1 MAWDNFKR
9 ITFRKKKD
17 TPGGL
22 WMKCDGCGAMVY
34 KKRVEEKLHV
44 CPECNFHFGV
54 SSKNRIKFLLDAN
67 SLEEIYA
74 DMEPCDPLKFTGN
87 TAYVDRI
94 AKAQKNTGLKDAAI
108 IGRAR
113 IKGREIAFGVT
124 DSRFLMGSMGSVVG
138 EKISRIA
145 EYAAKERLPLIIVSG
160 SGGGARMDE
169 GMISLMQMAKTSAAI
184 GRYKKSGGLFI
195 SILTNP
201 TMGGAMASFA
211 ALGDIIIAEPKALIG
226 FAGPRVYQ
234 STVRG
239 GKLPEGFQRSEY
251 MLEHGFVDLIVSRI
265 EMRDIFYNLMDYC
278 DVNRKKDSAASKA
291 AQKAACTNAPC
302 QKREM
307 EKVSA
312 RF

>member
-44 CPECNFHFGV
+44 CPDCNYHFPI
-54 SSKNRIKFLLDAN
+54 SSSNRIRFMLDPGSWQELFAG
-67 SLEEIYA
+67 L
-74 DMEPCDPLKFTGN
+74 EPCDPLNFKGDKPY
-87 TAYVDRI
+87 AERL
-94 AKAQKNTGLKDAAI
+94 AKAQKQTGMRDAALV
-108 IGRAR
+108 GRAR
-113 IKGREIAFGVT
+113 IKGRDIAFGVT

-138 EKISRIA
+138 EKIARIA
-145 EYAAKERLPLIIVSG
+145 EYAAVHDLPLIIVSG

-184 GRYKKSGGLFI
+184 GRFREAGGLFI

-201 TMGGAMASFA
+201 TMGGASASFA
-211 ALGDIIIAEPKALIG
+211 SLGDFIIAEPKSLIG

-239 GKLPEGFQRSEY
+239 GKLPEGFQRAEY
-251 MLEHGFVDLIVSRI
+251 LLERGFIDIIASRLEMCDLL
-265 EMRDIFYNLMDYC
+265 YNLMEYC
-278 DVNRKKDSAASKA
+278 WNGSPYSKA
-291 AQKAACTNAPC
+291 ASLRAPEF
-302 QKREM
+302 QRDN
-307 EKVSA
+307 A